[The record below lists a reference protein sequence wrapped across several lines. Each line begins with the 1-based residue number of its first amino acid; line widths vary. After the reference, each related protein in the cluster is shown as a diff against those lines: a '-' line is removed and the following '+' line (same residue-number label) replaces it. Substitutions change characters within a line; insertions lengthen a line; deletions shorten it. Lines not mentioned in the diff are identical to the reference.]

1 MRHSTHD
8 IQLMRPG
15 LLSPLISAL
24 ALRGLDT
31 DGLLERVGLT
41 RSDVDNDTGMV
52 AAKHTHQFI
61 AGAAKASGERHFSW
75 NVGWTLDHATYP
87 LFAGLVARCQTL
99 SELFTEMAVSTAT
112 HASATGFAL
121 NIEGPYSLFHGKR
134 RYRCDTPSAQ
144 TDAFSAAMLA
154 SLLFRYVGDEW
165 SAKEV
170 TVELQ
175 DPGLV
180 PGSSKLRRVRTT
192 NTSLMGIRF
201 PTRWLLIGSESA
213 LGAVSAGAPDLSLL
227 PYLHQSLGKHI
238 DNPELDAGAAAEI
251 CGLSLYDLNQVLA
264 PEELTLAKVI
274 DEMRRERARQM
285 LAEGSNAIA
294 EVGRACGYRDATSF
308 SRVFQRWEGQSPRQ
322 FRAAVG

>member
-1 MRHSTHD
+1 MQHSTPG
-8 IQLMRPG
+8 IQLMRPR
-15 LLSPLISAL
+15 LLAPFVSAL
-24 ALRGLDT
+24 DMRGLDT
-31 DGLLERVGLT
+31 DGLLLQIGLN
-41 RSDVDNDTGMV
+41 RGDIECDTGRV

-75 NVGWTLDHATYP
+75 DVGWTLDHASYP
-87 LFAGLVARCQTL
+87 LFAGLAARCQNL

-121 NIEGPYSLFHGKR
+121 SIEGPYSLFHGKR
-134 RYRCDTPSAQ
+134 RYRSDTPCAQ
-144 TDAFSAAMLA
+144 TDAFSAAMLS
-154 SLLFRYVGDEW
+154 SLLFRYVGDQW

-192 NTSLMGIRF
+192 NRSLMGIRF
-201 PTRWLLIGSESA
+201 PTRWLLIGSDSA
-213 LGAVSAGAPDLSLL
+213 PAEGSTGAPYPSLL
-227 PYLHQSLGKHI
+227 SYLNQSLEKHI
-238 DNPELDAGAAAEI
+238 ADPELDTGSAAQI
-251 CGLSLYDLNQVLA
+251 CGLSLYDLNQALA
-264 PEELTLAKVI
+264 PEKLTLAKVI

-285 LAEGSNAIA
+285 LTAGDAAIA

-322 FRAAVG
+322 FRAAAV